1 MNISASAKDLLQ
13 KLLDIDP
20 KTRITAEQGLLHPW
34 VQGKSASKGYLA
46 SPGKIGERRMELMSP
61 KITPEIRAN
70 RIRNDKMGGAGLA
83 GAVTSGGEDVI
94 GGRPRKNSI

>member
-1 MNISASAKDLLQ
+1 MQ

-20 KTRITAEQGLLHPW
+20 KTRLTAQQALAHPW

-46 SPGKIGERRMELMSP
+46 SPGKIGERRKELMSP
-61 KITPEIRAN
+61 KITPQVRKNIIKEDRGEAGTGVTSIASGGVN
-70 RIRNDKMGGAGLA
+70 LGIGMGG
-83 GAVTSGGEDVI
+83 

>member
-20 KTRITAEQGLLHPW
+20 KTRITADQALQHPW

-46 SPGKIGERRMELMSP
+46 SPGKIGERRKEFMSP
-61 KITPEIRAN
+61 KITPEVRAK
-70 RIRNDKMGGAGLA
+70 RIMGAGTA
-83 GAVTSGGEDVI
+83 GTGESAMDGGGG